1 MTEPPP
7 YEHPSGVPTAHPV
20 RAEALSYARIASPVQ
35 LLPMP
40 MSVGHAVAHLV
51 ILLSVWFF
59 AEIGVGLTMTL
70 SPAADSQWL
79 KMGAS
84 IMLGLLLAAAC
95 VFMTVVDRHKFVT
108 LGWTTRELGG
118 NIGLGVASVFVLMP
132 LLAVLMIV
140 LIALFPDLLADRL
153 KAQKAIEETF
163 PEMSVWTL
171 IAMSIW
177 VAVWEETVFRG
188 FLLTR
193 LRAITRNWWIAVP
206 IGAALFA
213 GPHFYQ
219 GISAMFMIFVL
230 GLALGGLMV
239 WRKILVPCIVFH
251 ALFDF
256 IQLNLAQYYAEH
268 WSDV

>member
-1 MTEPPP
+1 MTESSP

-40 MSVGHAVAHLV
+40 MSIGHAVAHLV
-51 ILLSVWFF
+51 ILLSVWLF
-59 AEIGVGLTMTL
+59 AEISVGITMAL
-70 SPAADSQWL
+70 SPAANSPWL
-79 KMGAS
+79 RMGVS
-84 IMLGLLLAAAC
+84 MTLGLLLAAAC

-132 LLAVLMIV
+132 LLATLMIV
-140 LIALFPDLLADRL
+140 LIRLFPDLLADRL
-153 KAQKAIEETF
+153 NAQKAIEETF
-163 PEMSVWTL
+163 PEMSMGTL

-193 LRAITRNWWIAVP
+193 LHAIVRHWGVTVFV
-206 IGAALFA
+206 GAAIFA
-213 GPHFYQ
+213 GMHFYQ
-219 GISAMFMIFVL
+219 GITAMAMIFVL

-239 WRKILVPCIVFH
+239 WRKSLVPCIVFH